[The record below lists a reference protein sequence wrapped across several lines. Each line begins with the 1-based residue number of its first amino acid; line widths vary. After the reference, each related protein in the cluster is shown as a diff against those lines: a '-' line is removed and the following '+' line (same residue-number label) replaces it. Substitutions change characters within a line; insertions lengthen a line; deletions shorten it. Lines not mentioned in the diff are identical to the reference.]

1 MPGTDSFKKESKNL
15 HISKYSL
22 HPDCYGSYLFS
33 YDKYKDDWSFLGVN
47 PYLNHL
53 PENLVRYYC
62 SVLRLFNF
70 LNSRPFYFALLISV
84 VKKDHLKL
92 IKQMVAHLGEE
103 FVLTAN
109 IKEFEN
115 EARNFVASYLD
126 YTPEWTVKKGQ

>member
-1 MPGTDSFKKESKNL
+1 M
-15 HISKYSL
+15 
-22 HPDCYGSYLFS
+22 FS
-33 YDKYKDDWSFLGVN
+33 YDKFKDDWSYLGVN

-84 VKKDHLKL
+84 VKKNHLKL
-92 IKQMVAHLGEE
+92 TKQMVAHLGEE

-109 IKEFEN
+109 IKELKMKQ
-115 EARNFVASYLD
+115 RVMLLLILGILPS
-126 YTPEWTVKKGQ
+126 GQ